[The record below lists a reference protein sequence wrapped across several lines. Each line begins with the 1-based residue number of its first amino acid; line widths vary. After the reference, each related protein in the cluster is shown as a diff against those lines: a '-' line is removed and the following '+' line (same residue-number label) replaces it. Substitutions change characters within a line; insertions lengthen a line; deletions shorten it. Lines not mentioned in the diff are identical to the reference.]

1 MLKTL
6 LWLLIG
12 IVLMV
17 LCLYLISRINRL
29 KPGKSQRKVS
39 ILLSVLEFIVDSAT
53 GTFTSLGGLTVI
65 MFIAGLVIFLINLN
79 GKWYQFPFK
88 GKSSVTDVGFKLKQN
103 GIYHQSID
111 LQYLK
116 YPLIK
121 GTYRVIKGMDKMND
135 GKRRHIDVS
144 VDFKIN

>member
-17 LCLYLISRINRL
+17 LSLYLISRINRL

-65 MFIAGLVIFLINLN
+65 MFIVGLVIFLINFLVLIHV
-79 GKWYQFPFK
+79 GH
-88 GKSSVTDVGFKLKQN
+88 VT
-103 GIYHQSID
+103 
-111 LQYLK
+111 
-116 YPLIK
+116 
-121 GTYRVIKGMDKMND
+121 GTIQWFG
-135 GKRRHIDVS
+135 H
-144 VDFKIN
+144 